1 MAKKKKVRRLTDEQY
16 NAYITSLKYDPAS
29 YNADGSR
36 VVPHEL
42 TARGEAAPKRAWA
55 PRRAFVGASNR
66 ILGGARAFSARAAR
80 HISLLYLHRHTYATA
95 AL

>member
-36 VVPHEL
+36 VVPDEL
-42 TARGEAAPKRAWA
+42 NARGEDAPKGRLSA
-55 PRRAFVGASNR
+55 PPPLC
-66 ILGGARAFSARAAR
+66 LGVQP
-80 HISLLYLHRHTYATA
+80 
-95 AL
+95 

>member
-36 VVPHEL
+36 VVPDEL
-42 TARGEAAPKRAWA
+42 NARGEDAPK
-55 PRRAFVGASNR
+55 GE
-66 ILGGARAFSARAAR
+66 
-80 HISLLYLHRHTYATA
+80 
-95 AL
+95 

>member
-36 VVPHEL
+36 VVPDEL
-42 TARGEAAPKRAWA
+42 NARGEAAPKAVGVR
-55 PRRAFVGASNR
+55 PRAFVSASNR
-66 ILGGARAFSARAAR
+66 IVGGARAFSPRAAR